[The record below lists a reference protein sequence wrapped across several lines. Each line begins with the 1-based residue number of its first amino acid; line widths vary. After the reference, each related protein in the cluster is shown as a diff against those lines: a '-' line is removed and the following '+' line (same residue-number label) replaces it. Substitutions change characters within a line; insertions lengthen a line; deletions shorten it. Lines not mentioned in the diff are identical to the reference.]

1 MLDNGRTV
9 LATYRI
15 VKSRNFDFL
24 FRDLDSRLK
33 HEDVFSAVA
42 KISSGGQRLQLSR
55 WEEPLIVLL
64 MTLSCE
70 DTWKTAD
77 GCSDWTFS
85 TIRLSFTLLP
95 SPVET

>member
-9 LATYRI
+9 AATYRI
-15 VKSRNFDFL
+15 VKSRNLDFL

-42 KISSGGQRLQLSR
+42 TISSGGQRLPLSR

-77 GCSDWTFS
+77 GCPVMNTPTILIGRSAPSD
-85 TIRLSFTLLP
+85 
-95 SPVET
+95 